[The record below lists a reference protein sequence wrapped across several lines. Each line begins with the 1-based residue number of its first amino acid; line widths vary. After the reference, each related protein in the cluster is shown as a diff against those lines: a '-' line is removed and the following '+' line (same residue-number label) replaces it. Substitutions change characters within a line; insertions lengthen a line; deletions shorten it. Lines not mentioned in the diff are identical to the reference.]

1 MDDDMQ
7 GASGSE
13 ARKQARALLES
24 YLFESGFYTSEM
36 TPRGRWVAE
45 VFDCRGEEFPS
56 EYLETSGH
64 LDPGVAVRLHDT
76 CAALY
81 DGRLSVEEAY
91 DVWDEWESVLKGF
104 AEAYGLDSLYELMAI
119 ADPLT
124 PEERQPAEP
133 LAPLDR
139 EALSQAMDWLKAYI
153 VSYAGDDLE
162 VGFCDDTLAFA
173 QSCVDRDRETG
184 FRDRSPSQEE
194 LRNNQELEEMTLVY
208 IDSLLSRYR
217 VAH

>member
-1 MDDDMQ
+1 MDDEIH
-7 GASGSE
+7 GESGSE
-13 ARKQARALLES
+13 ARKQERALLEA
-24 YLFESGFYTSEM
+24 YLFESGFYTPTM

-45 VFDCRGEEFPS
+45 VFDCLGEEFPTD
-56 EYLETSGH
+56 YLEPSGH

-91 DVWDEWESVLKGF
+91 DAWQDWESVLKGF

-124 PEERQPAEP
+124 PEEREPAKP
-133 LAPLDR
+133 LAPLER

-153 VSYAGDDLE
+153 VCYAGDDLE
-162 VGFCDDTLAFA
+162 GFSDDSVAFA
-173 QSCVDRDRETG
+173 QFCVERDRETG

-194 LRNNQELEEMTLVY
+194 LRNNQELEEMTLVH

>member
-1 MDDDMQ
+1 MSDEMQ
-7 GASGSE
+7 GSE
-13 ARKQARALLES
+13 ARKQARALLET
-24 YLFESGFYTSEM
+24 YFVESGFYTPTM
-36 TPRGRWVAE
+36 TARGRWVAE
-45 VFDCRGEEFPS
+45 VFDCRGEEFPTD
-56 EYLETSGH
+56 YLEASGH

-81 DGRLSVEEAY
+81 DGRLSVEKAY
-91 DVWDEWESVLKGF
+91 DAWEDWESVLKGF
-104 AEAYGLDSLYELMAI
+104 AEAYGLDSLHELMAI

-124 PEERQPAEP
+124 PEEGQPVKP

-162 VGFCDDTLAFA
+162 GFCDDSVAFA
-173 QSCVDRDRETG
+173 RFSVDRDRETG
-184 FRDRSPSQEE
+184 GRDTRPSDEE

>member
-1 MDDDMQ
+1 MSDEMQ
-7 GASGSE
+7 GSQ
-13 ARKQARALLES
+13 ARKQARALLET
-24 YLFESGFYTSEM
+24 YFVESGFYTPTM
-36 TPRGRWVAE
+36 TARGRWVAE
-45 VFDCRGEEFPS
+45 VFDCRGEEFPTD
-56 EYLETSGH
+56 YLEASGH
-64 LDPGVAVRLHDT
+64 LDPGVAVRLHDI

-91 DVWDEWESVLKGF
+91 DAWEDWESVLKGF

-124 PEERQPAEP
+124 PEERQPAMQ

-153 VSYAGDDLE
+153 VCYSGDDLE
-162 VGFCDDTLAFA
+162 GFCDDTVAFA
-173 QSCVDRDRETG
+173 QFCVDRDRETG

>member
-1 MDDDMQ
+1 MGDEMQ
-7 GASGSE
+7 LAD
-13 ARKQARALLES
+13 
-24 YLFESGFYTSEM
+24 M
-36 TPRGRWVAE
+36 TPRGRLVAE
-45 VFDCRGEEFPS
+45 VFDCRGEEFPTD
-56 EYLETSGH
+56 YLEASGH

-81 DGRLSVEEAY
+81 DGRLSVQEAY
-91 DVWDEWESVLKGF
+91 DAWEDWESVLRGF
-104 AEAYGLDSLYELMAI
+104 AEGYGLDSLYELMAI

-124 PEERQPAEP
+124 PEERQPAMP

-153 VSYAGDDLE
+153 VCYSGDDLE
-162 VGFCDDTLAFA
+162 GFCDDTVAFA
-173 QSCVDRDRETG
+173 QFCVETDRETG
-184 FRDRSPSQEE
+184 GRETLATEEE
-194 LRNNQELEEMTLVY
+194 LHEAEELEEMTLRY